1 MSENK
6 THMTLSSKECS
17 GIVDSIE
24 MWSKLLG
31 GVFNAN
37 PATHEQ
43 YRDLRYNQIP
53 TLKGKSWYIA
63 NPM

>member
-24 MWSKLLG
+24 MWSKLLNG
-31 GVFNAN
+31 IFLLN
-37 PATHEQ
+37 PITHNQ
-43 YRDLRYNQIP
+43 YLDLRYNKIP
-53 TLKGKSWYIA
+53 ELKRQSWYVA
-63 NPM
+63 KPR